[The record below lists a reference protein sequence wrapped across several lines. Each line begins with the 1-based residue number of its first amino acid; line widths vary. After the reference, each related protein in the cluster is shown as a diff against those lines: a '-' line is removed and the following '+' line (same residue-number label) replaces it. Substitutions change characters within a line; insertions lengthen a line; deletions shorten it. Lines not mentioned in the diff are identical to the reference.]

1 MLHRFIFLV
10 ADFPKTGCVFE
21 VRSENTDFFCH
32 QRVYFAVFPQ
42 KISSLCFTSLFM
54 HRTDC
59 TAPPEAKIILNLK
72 EVAFNSHKS
81 LMQ

>member
-1 MLHRFIFLV
+1 MLHPLIFIV

-21 VRSENTDFFCH
+21 VRSENTDLFCH
-32 QRVYFAVFPQ
+32 QSVFCGFRT

-59 TAPPEAKIILNLK
+59 TALPEPKIILNLK
-72 EVAFNSHKS
+72 EVVFNSHKS